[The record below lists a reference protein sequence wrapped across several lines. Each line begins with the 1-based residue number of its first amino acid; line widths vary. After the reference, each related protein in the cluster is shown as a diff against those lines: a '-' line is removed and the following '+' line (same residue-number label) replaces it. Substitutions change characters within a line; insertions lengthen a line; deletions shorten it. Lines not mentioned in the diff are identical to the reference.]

1 MYEIKGD
8 FKYTVTN
15 LLHINNS
22 AILFVSKQKAKKIH
36 SIEQYAVFI
45 KSQETLLRFWI
56 MKVTQIHL
64 FFSFSTKLLL

>member
-15 LLHINNS
+15 LPHINNS
-22 AILFVSKQKAKKIH
+22 AVLFASKQKAKKIH
-36 SIEQYAVFI
+36 STEQYAVVI

-56 MKVTQIHL
+56 MKVA
-64 FFSFSTKLLL
+64 